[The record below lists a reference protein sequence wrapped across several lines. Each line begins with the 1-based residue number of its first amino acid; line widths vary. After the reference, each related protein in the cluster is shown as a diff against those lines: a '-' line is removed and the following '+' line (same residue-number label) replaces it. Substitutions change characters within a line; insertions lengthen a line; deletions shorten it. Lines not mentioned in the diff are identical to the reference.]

1 MVSYSIFVAESYIVY
16 VTRGF
21 PRSEWLAAT
30 SWPTLRL
37 LDQPSILAKPV
48 QSKTQLKLNKI
59 RSETGKGVMCH
70 EMYLPKLFC

>member
-21 PRSEWLAAT
+21 PEWLAAT

-59 RSETGKGVMCH
+59 RSETG
-70 EMYLPKLFC
+70 